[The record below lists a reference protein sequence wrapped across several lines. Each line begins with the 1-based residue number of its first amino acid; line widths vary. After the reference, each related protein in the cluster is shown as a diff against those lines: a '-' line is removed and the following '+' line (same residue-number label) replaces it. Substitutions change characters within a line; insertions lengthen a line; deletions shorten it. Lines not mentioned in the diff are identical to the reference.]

1 MLCGRAGSAS
11 AAART
16 LSASEAA
23 GSPDAGHTAG
33 FRGAEGVAEPSAA
46 ADGAAVVSDAESPDA
61 ADVFGASDI
70 S

>member
-1 MLCGRAGSAS
+1 MLWGRAGSAS
-11 AAART
+11 AAVRT

-23 GSPDAGHTAG
+23 GSPDAG
-33 FRGAEGVAEPSAA
+33 FRGTAGVAEPTDAGG
-46 ADGAAVVSDAESPDA
+46 GAAVVGDAESPDA